1 MSVNLSTFAPCNSA
15 WTFTVLLS
23 PSQVQAVWSWEEPAW
38 VKWMWH
44 SLSGQHLQATYHTL
58 LPEDNPL
65 HPFFRSLH
73 PCFSLSSSDLF
84 SFVFSTFSLLVN
96 SPKVKVYTPKEDMKF
111 AFWKTI
117 TVNPSWILQVK
128 DLFLSSVVLQ
138 RVWILSAE
146 VFRHLRLIP
155 QPLFQHKGDR
165 WNFVFVVK
173 RKKKNISEII
183 ISASLV
189 RYDHRR
195 CIPVAGL

>member
-146 VFRHLRLIP
+146 VFRHLCLIP

-173 RKKKNISEII
+173 RKKKTSQ
-183 ISASLV
+183 
-189 RYDHRR
+189 R
-195 CIPVAGL
+195 

>member
-1 MSVNLSTFAPCNSA
+1 MDVAQSQWPTP
-15 WTFTVLLS
+15 
-23 PSQVQAVWSWEEPAW
+23 PSHIP
-38 VKWMWH
+38 
-44 SLSGQHLQATYHTL
+44 HTAAGRQPPPPL
-58 LPEDNPL
+58 LPQPSPL
-65 HPFFRSLH
+65 FLPFILWFI
-73 PCFSLSSSDLF
+73 LF

-173 RKKKNISEII
+173 RKKENISEII

-189 RYDHRR
+189 RYDHRS
-195 CIPVAGL
+195 CIPVAGLQQRISL

>member
-1 MSVNLSTFAPCNSA
+1 MDVAQSQWPTPPSHIPHTAAGRQPPPP
-15 WTFTVLLS
+15 LL
-23 PSQVQAVWSWEEPAW
+23 
-38 VKWMWH
+38 
-44 SLSGQHLQATYHTL
+44 
-58 LPEDNPL
+58 
-65 HPFFRSLH
+65 PFFRSLH

-84 SFVFSTFSLLVN
+84 SLVFSTFSLLVN

-146 VFRHLRLIP
+146 VFRRLRLIP

-173 RKKKNISEII
+173 RRKKKHLRDNYLCKLSQIWS
-183 ISASLV
+183 S
-189 RYDHRR
+189 
-195 CIPVAGL
+195 